1 MHEIGIMIEVVKTVE
16 NIAKQNGVTK
26 IQTLV
31 LQIGE
36 LASAVPRYIEACYP
50 AAIDGTLLQ
59 ETELKIEVLPA
70 NAICKKCNKV
80 FPIIEN
86 NNRCPHCHSE
96 AWEII
101 SGREF
106 FIKEIIAC

>member
-1 MHEIGIMIEVVKTVE
+1 MIEVVKIVE
-16 NIAKQNGVTK
+16 DFAKKNGVTK

-36 LASAVPRYIEACYP
+36 LSPTIPRYVEACYP
-50 AAIDGTLLQ
+50 AAIDGTSLID
-59 ETELKIEVLPA
+59 TELKIEVMPA

-80 FPIIEN
+80 FHIIESN
-86 NNRCPHCHSE
+86 NICPYCESE

-101 SGREF
+101 SGKEF
-106 FIKEIIAC
+106 FIKEIVAC